1 MAQQR
6 FYGISPGG
14 EILPEQGGEVIQPCA
29 DVKGN
34 PGNDGRLD
42 VKVFM
47 AEKEGVILIGP
58 AVDEAVRLCAE
69 HRFSTYSLFSLQK
82 SVSCRGRVK

>member
-1 MAQQR
+1 MFFIGQQRMAQQR

-58 AVDEAVRLCAE
+58 AVDEAVRLLCG
-69 HRFSTYSLFSLQK
+69 T
-82 SVSCRGRVK
+82 

>member
-1 MAQQR
+1 MCIR
-6 FYGISPGG
+6 DS
-14 EILPEQGGEVIQPCA
+14 
-29 DVKGN
+29 VKGN

-58 AVDEAVRLCAE
+58 AVDEAVRLLCG
-69 HRFSTYSLFSLQK
+69 T
-82 SVSCRGRVK
+82 